1 MSEAKKEVAVSVPNI
16 RLSDLERLTK
26 KVLQVTGTED
36 TEISFEFIIA
46 SLFPTCWK
54 NIQADLNRQYTQG
67 YMQGRTDKGEEI
79 KQYRRAFSS
88 EDDPD
93 CYCE

>member
-1 MSEAKKEVAVSVPNI
+1 MSEENREAKVSVPNI
-16 RLSDLERLTK
+16 YLSDIENIAK
-26 KVLQVTGTED
+26 KIHHVTGKED
-36 TEISFEFIIA
+36 VEISFEFIIA

-67 YMQGRTDKGEEI
+67 YIQGRLDKEEEI
-79 KQYRRAFSS
+79 KQYRLSRS
-88 EDDPD
+88 EDDAD